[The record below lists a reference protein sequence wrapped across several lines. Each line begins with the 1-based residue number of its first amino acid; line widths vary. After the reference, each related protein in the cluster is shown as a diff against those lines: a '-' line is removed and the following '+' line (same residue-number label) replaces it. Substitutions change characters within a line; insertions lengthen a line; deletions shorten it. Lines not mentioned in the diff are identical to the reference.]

1 MMKLRFLHYL
11 LKDKEGYHKDEELKQ
26 RWDTYLYVINTL
38 TIQSFPLLKD
48 KFIYFLK
55 YKKWT
60 TFKRFLI
67 GVFIVG
73 TVYLGGSLGVKSIKG
88 YLNTKLGW
96 FEEKKESV
104 MLTQSIYVPDT
115 IEMKVYL
122 KNFIQSTGLNESQ
135 ILQKFE
141 FITVYTVDSTKTLK
155 KFLERLGQIESGNNY
170 KSRRPGSQYLG
181 RWQMGDG
188 ARRTIGFG
196 SISYDK
202 FLNTPEIQDA
212 AVVLLLK
219 YNYDFLKPYLKKYDN
234 KIIRGYHLTKSG
246 LMAMAHNVGADAVLS
261 FLNSGCSNVPRDGN
275 GPSDRFLILG
285 NYDLSSLEK

>member
-1 MMKLRFLHYL
+1 MMMKLRFLHYL
-11 LKDKEGYHKDEELKQ
+11 LKDKEGYHKDDNLKQ
-26 RWDTYLYVINTL
+26 RWDTYLYILNTL
-38 TIQSFPLLKD
+38 TKQSLPLLKD

-55 YKKWT
+55 YKKLT
-60 TFKRFLI
+60 TLKRFLI
-67 GVFIVG
+67 GFFIVG
-73 TVYLGGSLGVKSIKG
+73 TIYYSGSFGIKSIKN
-88 YLNTKLGW
+88 YLNTEFGW
-96 FEEKKESV
+96 FQKEKENIV
-104 MLTQSIYVPDT
+104 TSIYVPDT
-115 IEMKVYL
+115 IEMKIYQ
-122 KNFIQSTGLNESQ
+122 KKFMSQTGLNESQ

-170 KSRRPGSQYLG
+170 KSRRAGSEYLG

-212 AVVLLLK
+212 AVILYLK
-219 YNYDFLKPYLKKYDN
+219 YNYEFLKSYLKKYDN

-246 LMAMAHNVGADAVLS
+246 LIAMAHNVGPDAVLK
-261 FLNSGCSNVPRDGN
+261 FLNSNCSIVPRDGN

>member
-26 RWDTYLYVINTL
+26 RWDTYLYVLNTL
-38 TIQSFPLLKD
+38 TIQSLPLLKD

-60 TFKRFLI
+60 TLKRILI

-73 TVYLGGSLGVKSIKG
+73 SVYLGGSMGVKSIKG

-104 MLTQSIYVPDT
+104 MLTQTIFVPDT
-115 IEMKVYL
+115 IEMKTYL
-122 KNFIQSTGLNESQ
+122 KNFTYHTGLNEAQ

-219 YNYDFLKPYLKKYDN
+219 YNYDYLKPYLKKYDN

-246 LMAMAHNVGADAVLS
+246 LMAMAHNVGADAVLN

>member
-1 MMKLRFLHYL
+1 MKLRFLHYL
-11 LKDKEGYHKDEELKQ
+11 LKDKEGYHKDDNLKQ
-26 RWDTYLYVINTL
+26 RWDTYLYVLNTL
-38 TIQSFPLLKD
+38 TIQSLPLLKD

-60 TFKRFLI
+60 TLKRILI

-73 TVYLGGSLGVKSIKG
+73 SVYLGGSLGVKSIKG

-96 FEEKKESV
+96 FEDKKESV

-122 KNFIQSTGLNESQ
+122 KDFISHTGLNESQ

-188 ARRTIGFG
+188 ARRIIGFG

-219 YNYDFLKPYLKKYDN
+219 YNYDYLKPYLKKYDN

-246 LMAMAHNVGADAVLS
+246 LMAMAHNVGADAVLN
-261 FLNSGCSNVPRDGN
+261 FLNSGCTNVPRDGN